1 MWWPPGFKGTGK
13 NGEACESAAVG
24 SGNFSVHRTYLSGH
38 DILIL
43 KKAAE
48 LKSAAFFIEN
58 TSLCRPY
65 QSK

>member
-43 KKAAE
+43 KKGCR
-48 LKSAAFFIEN
+48 IEIG
-58 TSLCRPY
+58 SLFY
-65 QSK
+65 